1 MTWILIVTALTM
13 NGSFMIGVPMDKTAC
28 MTSAHQYNSG
38 SFNQQDDNEVDV
50 ITYTSQ
56 CLNTK
61 AQ

>member
-13 NGSFMIGVPMDKTAC
+13 NGSFMLSIPMDDASC
-28 MTSAHQYNSG
+28 MTAAHQYNSG
-38 SFNQQDDNEVDV
+38 SFNQQDDDEVDV
-50 ITYTSQ
+50 ITYTAQ